1 MRYGQDVYC
10 NIDFLDEVIKKR
22 KEEPYKTIYQILF
35 RLSNIF
41 LDIELSA
48 LKVKIVENPIYQNL
62 NNRDNKGLHSK
73 LAWNSRI
80 NLEKVSDEVFLITPG
95 YIEDYEQKRIDNG
108 ALILSNSQKDFDYLN
123 RLCRLKVFTLI
134 PKSERTGFEPET
146 PESWKDVFEKQK
158 MSPLNSLIITD
169 NFIFNSDF
177 EDRKEYS
184 LFNLLKTLIPR
195 KLDVDFHLTI
205 FFYNSDGLFNQE
217 KAKELINEIKGL
229 HLMEDENK
237 FKISIVSHT
246 KKSITHD
253 RHILSNYFFTYSGV
267 GFSVID
273 KNGIQQ
279 VAKGDSKCVF
289 HSISD
294 LAGNTSV
301 KHEYN
306 ITREWLKKIYERK
319 EGAGA
324 TAYIVGDQFTN
335 RLLDDTCSVLIV

>member
-10 NIDFLDEVIKKR
+10 NIDFLDEVIKNR
-22 KEEPYKTIYQILF
+22 KVEPYKTVYQILF

-41 LDIELSA
+41 LDIELPS
-48 LKVKIVENPIYQNL
+48 LKAKIVENPIYQNL

-73 LAWNSRI
+73 FAWKSRI
-80 NLEKVSDEVFLITPG
+80 DLENVSDQVFLITPE
-95 YIEDYEQKRIDNG
+95 YIEDYEQKRVDKG

-134 PKSERTGFEPET
+134 PKSERTGYEAET
-146 PESWKDVFEKQK
+146 PESWKDVFEKQN

-169 NFIFNSDF
+169 NFLFNSDF

-205 FFYNSDGLFNQE
+205 FFYNGDGQFNKD
-217 KAKELINEIKGL
+217 KARDLITEIKNL
-229 HLMEDENK
+229 RIMEDDSK
-237 FKISIVSHT
+237 LKISIVSHT

-289 HSISD
+289 HSIAD
-294 LAGNTSV
+294 LVGNTSV

-306 ITREWLKKIYERK
+306 ITREWLKNIYERK

-324 TAYIVGDQFTN
+324 TSYIVGDQFKN
-335 RLLDDTCSVLIV
+335 RLLDDTCTVLMA